1 MTTARLDHP
10 TLLGTLWPS
19 TGETRWLR
27 AALVVLLGS
36 ALLTATAHIK
46 VPFWPVP
53 MTMQTFAVLVI
64 GMTCGARLGVAT
76 VLAYLLQGA
85 LGLPVFAGGAGL
97 AYMTGPTGGYLLGF
111 VLGAALTGWLAERGF
126 DRSPARTVLAML
138 LGDAVILTLGVAWL
152 ATLIGLEKAIAAGLL
167 PFLAAEA
174 FKIALA
180 AIILPGA
187 WKLLR
192 GGQPGA

>member
-1 MTTARLDHP
+1 M
-10 TLLGTLWPS
+10 
-19 TGETRWLR
+19 
-27 AALVVLLGS
+27 
-36 ALLTATAHIK
+36 
-46 VPFWPVP
+46 
-53 MTMQTFAVLVI
+53 
-64 GMTCGARLGVAT
+64 
-76 VLAYLLQGA
+76 
-85 LGLPVFAGGAGL
+85 
-97 AYMTGPTGGYLLGF
+97 
-111 VLGAALTGWLAERGF
+111 LGAALTGWLAERGF